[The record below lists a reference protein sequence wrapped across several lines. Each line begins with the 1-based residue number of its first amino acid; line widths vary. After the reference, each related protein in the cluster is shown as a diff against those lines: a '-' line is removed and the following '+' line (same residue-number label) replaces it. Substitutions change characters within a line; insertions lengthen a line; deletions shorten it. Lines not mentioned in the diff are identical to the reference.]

1 MDRAAVSAESSVE
14 AKVWGDYTQAELD
27 AQYDQMTLVTKD
39 EHAYHRV
46 FKEQESARVRATLA
60 AQSLL
65 DVAYGPSA
73 AEKLDIFKAAAAD
86 APIQIFF
93 HGGAWKGGRKSDV
106 SFPAEAFVARG
117 ATFIAVNYERVP
129 KVTLDEQ
136 VRQARA
142 AVAWA
147 YRHAREFGG
156 DPDRIHVSGHSS
168 GGHVCGMVVVT
179 DWRRAFGLPAD
190 VVKGGAP
197 ISGMFDLAPVRL
209 SWRNSYVALDDGAVA
224 RLSPI
229 RHIPDRPIP
238 LVVGYGTEELAEFQ
252 RQSREF
258 AAAWRGRGY
267 PCDEL
272 ALNGLKH
279 FAVNYEFNRPEGR
292 LLRAIF
298 AQMKL

>member
-1 MDRAAVSAESSVE
+1 MVDQAVVSAEPM
-14 AKVWGDYTQAELD
+14 VWGNYTQAELD
-27 AQYDQMTLVTKD
+27 AQYDQMTLVTKE
-39 EHAYHRV
+39 EHEHHRQ
-46 FKEQESARVRATLA
+46 FKELESVRVRAKLA
-60 AQSLL
+60 AQSMI
-65 DVAYGPSA
+65 DVPYGPSE
-73 AEKLDIFKAAAAD
+73 AEKLDIFKASTPN

-106 SFPAEAFVARG
+106 SFPAEAFVAQG

-147 YRHAREFGG
+147 YRHARDFGG
-156 DPDRIHVSGHSS
+156 DPDRIFVSGHSS

-179 DWRRAFGLPAD
+179 DWAREFGLPAD

-197 ISGMFDLAPVRL
+197 ISGMFDLAPVKL
-209 SWRNSYVALDDGAVA
+209 SWRNSYVALDDAAVA

-229 RHIPDRPIP
+229 RQIPERPMP
-238 LVVGYGTEELAEFQ
+238 LVVGYGTEELLEFQ

-258 AAAWRGRGY
+258 ASAWRGLGY
-267 PCDEL
+267 PCTEL
-272 ALNGLKH
+272 AFKGLKH
-279 FAVNYEFNRPEGR
+279 FTVNYEFNKPQGA
-292 LLRAIF
+292 LLKAIF
-298 AQMKL
+298 AQMNL

>member
-1 MDRAAVSAESSVE
+1 MAEQAVASAEP
-14 AKVWGDYTQAELD
+14 KVWGNYTQAQLD
-27 AQYDQMTLVTKD
+27 AQYDQMTLVTQE
-39 EHAYHRV
+39 EHEHHRA
-46 FKEQESARVRATLA
+46 FKEQESARVRAKLA
-60 AQSLL
+60 GRSLL

-73 AEKLDIFKAAAAD
+73 AERLDIFKPD
-86 APIQIFF
+86 KPGAPIQIFF

-106 SFPAEAFVARG
+106 SFPAESFTARG
-117 ATFIAVNYERVP
+117 ANFIAVNYERVP

-147 YRHAREFGG
+147 YEHAAEFGG
-156 DPDRIHVSGHSS
+156 DRERIFVSGHSS

-179 DWRRAFGLPAD
+179 DWRRDFGLPED

-197 ISGMFDLAPVRL
+197 ISGMFDLAPVKL
-209 SWRNSYVALDDGAVA
+209 SWRNSYVALDDAAVD

-229 RHIPDRPIP
+229 RHIPARPIP
-238 LVVGYGTEELAEFQ
+238 LVIGYGTQELAEFQ

-267 PCDEL
+267 PCTEL
-272 ALNGLKH
+272 ALPDLKH
-279 FAVNYEFNRPEGR
+279 FAVNYEFNNPRGE
-292 LLRAIF
+292 LLNAILL
-298 AQMKL
+298 QMGL

>member
-1 MDRAAVSAESSVE
+1 MLDKPAIKDE

-27 AQYDQMTLVTKD
+27 AQYDQMTLVTKE
-39 EHAYHRV
+39 EHEHHRA
-46 FKEQESARVRATLA
+46 FKERESARVRASLA
-60 AQSLL
+60 DRAML

-73 AEKLDIFKAAAAD
+73 AEKLDIFRADRSD

-93 HGGAWKGGRKSDV
+93 HGGAWKGGKKSDV
-106 SFPAEAFVARG
+106 SFPAESFVARG

-129 KVTLDEQ
+129 AVSLDEQ

-147 YRHAREFGG
+147 YRNARDFGG
-156 DPDRIHVSGHSS
+156 DPNRIFVSGHSS

-179 DWRRAFGLPAD
+179 NWAREFGLPAD

-197 ISGMFDLAPVRL
+197 ISGMFDLAPVKL
-209 SWRNSYVALDDGAVA
+209 SWRNTYLVLDDAAVE

-229 RHIPDRPIP
+229 RHIPLRPIP
-238 LVVGYGTEELAEFQ
+238 LVIGYGTGELAEFQ

-258 AAAWRGRGY
+258 AAAWRQRGY
-267 PCDEL
+267 PCTEL
-272 ALNGLKH
+272 TFSGLKH
-279 FAVNYEFNRPEGR
+279 FAVNYEFNNPEGT
-292 LLRAIF
+292 LLKAIF
-298 AQMKL
+298 AQMGL

>member
-1 MDRAAVSAESSVE
+1 MADQAVVSTEP
-14 AKVWGDYTQAELD
+14 KVWGNYTQAELD

-39 EHAYHRV
+39 EHEHHRR
-46 FKEQESARVRATLA
+46 FKELESARVRAKLA
-60 AQSLL
+60 AQSMI
-65 DVAYGPSA
+65 DVPYGPSE
-73 AEKLDIFKAAAAD
+73 AEKLDIFKAETAD
-86 APIQIFF
+86 APVQIFF

-106 SFPAEAFVARG
+106 SFPAEAFVAQG

-147 YRHAREFGG
+147 YRHARAFGG
-156 DPDRIHVSGHSS
+156 DPDRVYVSGHSS

-179 DWRRAFGLPAD
+179 DWARDFGLPMD
-190 VVKGGAP
+190 VVKGAAP
-197 ISGMFDLAPVRL
+197 ISGMFDLAPVKL
-209 SWRNSYVALDDGAVA
+209 SWRNSYVALDDAAVD

-229 RHIPDRPIP
+229 RQIPDGAIP
-238 LVVGYGTEELAEFQ
+238 LIVGYGTEELAEFQ

-267 PCDEL
+267 PCTEL
-272 ALNGLKH
+272 ALKGLKH
-279 FAVNYEFNRPEGR
+279 FAVNYEFNKPQGS
-292 LLRAIF
+292 LLKAIF
-298 AQMKL
+298 AQMNL

>member
-1 MDRAAVSAESSVE
+1 MTDRAIVSAEP
-14 AKVWGDYTQAELD
+14 KVWGNYTQAALD
-27 AQYDQMTLVTKD
+27 AQYDQMTLVTKE
-39 EHAYHRV
+39 EHEHHRR
-46 FKEQESARVRATLA
+46 FKELESARVRAKLA
-60 AQSLL
+60 AQSML
-65 DVAYGPSA
+65 DVPYGPSE
-73 AEKLDIFKAAAAD
+73 AERLDIFKASAPN

-147 YRHAREFGG
+147 YRHARDFGG
-156 DPDRIHVSGHSS
+156 DPDRIFVSGHSS

-179 DWRRAFGLPAD
+179 DWSATFGLPMD

-197 ISGMFDLAPVRL
+197 ISGMFDLAPVKL
-209 SWRNSYVALDDGAVA
+209 SWRNSYVALDDAAVA

-229 RHIPDRPIP
+229 RQIPDRAMP
-238 LVVGYGTEELAEFQ
+238 LIVGYGTEELAEFQ

-258 AAAWRGRGY
+258 AAAWRERGY
-267 PCDEL
+267 PCTEL
-272 ALNGLKH
+272 ALEGLKH
-279 FAVNYEFNRPEGR
+279 FAVNYEFDKPRGA
-292 LLRAIF
+292 LLKAIF
-298 AQMKL
+298 AQMDL